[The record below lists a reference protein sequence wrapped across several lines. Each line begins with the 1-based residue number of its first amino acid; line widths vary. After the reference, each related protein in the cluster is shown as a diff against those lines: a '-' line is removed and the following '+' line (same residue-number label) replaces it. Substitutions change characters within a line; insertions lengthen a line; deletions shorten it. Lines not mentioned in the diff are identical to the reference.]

1 VLQTRSWLPRTEG
14 SVRLGFV
21 RRGSETA
28 LATLHQAGAMRAR
41 FPKPDVGA
49 APEAVLLNTA
59 GGLTG
64 GDHIEVDVKLAASA
78 AATVTTAAAEK
89 VYRARDADETSIRVT
104 IALEAGARLSWL
116 PQPTILFDQ
125 ARLDRTTEVELAS
138 NSSFLGVEMLIFG
151 RMAMGEEVRRGTC
164 RDRWRVRRD
173 GHLVFADTFRADGPI
188 TAILDRK
195 ATFDRA
201 RAGAMLLY
209 VAPDAAARL
218 DEVRTA
224 LEGCASTVGAS
235 AWNDLLAV
243 RAMAPN
249 GRTLQR
255 DIARLVELLSGRRLP
270 RVWQC

>member
-1 VLQTRSWLPRTEG
+1 VLQTHSWLPRTEG

-41 FPKPDVGA
+41 FPKPDAGA

-64 GDHIEVDVKLAASA
+64 GDHIEVYVKMAAGA

-89 VYRARDADETSIRVT
+89 VYRARDTDETAIRVT
-104 IALEAGARLSWL
+104 IALEAGARLGWL

-125 ARLDRTTEVELAS
+125 ARLDRATDVELAADAT
-138 NSSFLGVEMLIFG
+138 FLGVEMLIFG
-151 RMAMGEEVRRGTC
+151 RMAMGEDVRGGAC

-173 GHLVFADTFRADGPI
+173 GRLVFADTFRTDGPI
-188 TAILDRK
+188 AAILDRK
-195 ATFDRA
+195 ATFDGA
-201 RAGAMLLY
+201 RASAMLLY

-218 DEVRTA
+218 EEVRAA
-224 LEGCASTVGAS
+224 LEGCASAAGAS
-235 AWNDLLAV
+235 VWNGLLAV
-243 RAMAPN
+243 RALAPN

-255 DIARLVELLSGRRLP
+255 DVARLVVLLSGRRLP